1 MRSAVGE
8 RGRLPQHRGECHV
21 RSDGSYGHW
30 AFEVT
35 LDMDMFKDI
44 IVNHRLP
51 MQSVLSAQVDAG
63 MTPGQVAMTP
73 YDSNSLMI
81 RCFILPSRIEQR

>member
-51 MQSVLSAQVDAG
+51 MQSVLSAQVDAS
-63 MTPGQVAMTP
+63 MTPGQVP